1 MTTDNKTLADAQ
13 PGGRVSLYQERS
25 THVVYRGSCGNLPCY
40 CWATEDHVVGDEVA
54 RYEAQPSLGGQGAL
68 PRYRCAG
75 YDCSDEGSE
84 ENTGGPLMVAD
95 PSGEWVRASDAL
107 AARQPVRIYGCC
119 AQPEG
124 ELHTAECP
132 NMRHLAARQP
142 VGELHLPADGF
153 YKIVYDD
160 AEVPDESFARTGA
173 LDAAL
178 RRFEQISARWNA
190 HLFVRFTHNTSD
202 CTVPNATPAQA
213 VDLGELR
220 RLSDG
225 WLARSDRLSA
235 TQQRKA
241 GAYWAC
247 AKELRDWLD
256 SQAVGNG

>member
-1 MTTDNKTLADAQ
+1 MSTDNKTLADVQ

-142 VGELHLPADGF
+142 VTM
-153 YKIVYDD
+153 DD
-160 AEVPDESFARTGA
+160 ALAAGDGTLHGA
-173 LDAAL
+173 IDHWQERAL
-178 RRFEQISARWNA
+178 RAEAELAARQPVGISAEWVLGYLTTDAPEDSREAIRNA
-190 HLFVRFTHNTSD
+190 FT
-202 CTVPNATPAQA
+202 
-213 VDLGELR
+213 
-220 RLSDG
+220 
-225 WLARSDRLSA
+225 
-235 TQQRKA
+235 
-241 GAYWAC
+241 
-247 AKELRDWLD
+247 
-256 SQAVGNG
+256 